1 VNERVWQTESARRP
15 ALTPSRLEHE
25 DGHFPQARPPGRGAC
40 AVTDSDGRVLEVD
53 AAFERVF
60 ELKLADARGTP
71 LAELIIAP
79 RFRAAY
85 RASLREAA
93 DGGPSPQR
101 TSEFSVVGAD
111 GGEFP
116 VELSI
121 SREVASRVATRV
133 TVLGALE
140 TIDANASRGSALQRQ
155 IEKLAGIGSWEFD
168 QHTRALEW
176 SENLFRLLGLHPDQ
190 VDPSFAYLAAHAHAD
205 DRARVLRAGAELGR
219 SGRMPPLRFRY
230 VLPDGRVRHLDG
242 ATAAGSG
249 PRGTRERTVG
259 TLQDLT
265 ERRAAE
271 QELAARF
278 AVSDL
283 LANWQPGEPF
293 LRRLLRDVGEP
304 LEFEVGAMWV
314 RRGDSR
320 VVRASWLAPGLAG
333 AGVEGTTRET
343 RRPLKAG
350 LIGAAW
356 ETGRPVAVVALPQNP
371 DRADWL
377 TVDLQGALALPATF
391 GDEVLAVLS
400 FASRDKVELTNRLL
414 RSLRGIGHELGHF
427 FARRRGELNVAPLTP
442 RELEVLELVASGGSR
457 SEIAERLHVSESTIK
472 THLEHIYDK
481 LGAHDRAAAV
491 GAAMRQGL
499 IA

>member
-1 VNERVWQTESARRP
+1 MWQTESAGEL
-15 ALTPSRLEHE
+15 ALTSPRLRG
-25 DGHFPQARPPGRGAC
+25 DGRGDGPRGRAGRQAC
-40 AVTDSDGRVLEVD
+40 AVTDTEGQVLELD
-53 AAFERVF
+53 EAFEQVF
-60 ELKLADARGTP
+60 GVKLADARGMP

-85 RASLREAA
+85 RASLRQATNMGA
-93 DGGPSPQR
+93 SPHVQR
-101 TSEFSVVGAD
+101 TTEFSVLDAD
-111 GGEFP
+111 GDEFP

-121 SREVASRVATRV
+121 SSDNPSRIATRV
-133 TVLGALE
+133 SVPGALE
-140 TIDANASRGSALQRQ
+140 TLDANGARGSPLHRQ
-155 IEKLAGIGSWEFD
+155 IEELAGIGSWEFD
-168 QHTRALEW
+168 HTRALEW
-176 SENLFRLLGLHPDQ
+176 SENLFRLLGLDPGQ

-205 DRARVLRAGAELGR
+205 DRERVLRAGDELGR
-219 SGRMPPLRFRY
+219 SGRPPQLRFRY
-230 VLPDGRVRHLDG
+230 VLPDGRVRHLEA
-242 ATAAGSG
+242 ATAAASSRRGS
-249 PRGTRERTVG
+249 RERTVG
-259 TLQDLT
+259 TLRDLT
-265 ERRAAE
+265 EQRVAE
-271 QELAARF
+271 QELAARS

-283 LANWQPGEPF
+283 LANWQRGDPF

-314 RRGDSR
+314 RRGDAR
-320 VVRASWLAPGLAG
+320 VVRASWLAPEFAHAG
-333 AGVEGTTRET
+333 FDGQTREA

-356 ETGRPVAVVALPQNP
+356 ETGRPVAVVALPHNP

-377 TVDLQGALALPATF
+377 RPDLQGALALPATV

-400 FASRDKVELTNRLL
+400 FASRDKVELKDRLV
-414 RSLRGIGHELGHF
+414 RSLTGIGHELGHF
-427 FARRRGELNVAPLTP
+427 FAHRRGELNAGPLTP
-442 RELEVLELVASGGSR
+442 RELEVLGLVADGGSR
-457 SEIAERLHVSESTIK
+457 SEVAERLHVSESTIK